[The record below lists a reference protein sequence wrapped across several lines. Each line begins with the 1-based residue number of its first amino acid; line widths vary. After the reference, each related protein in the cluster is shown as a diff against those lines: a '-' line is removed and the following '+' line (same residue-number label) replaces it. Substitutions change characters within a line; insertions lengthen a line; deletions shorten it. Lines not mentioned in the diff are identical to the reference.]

1 MRHEHL
7 NRAALRAQLVV
18 AVLLLA
24 AGPLVAQG
32 VSQAV
37 SQPPPPQSAPSPDKF
52 SGVVFGDYYYFKNDN
67 VAAFS
72 GQQGFWFRRIYFTY
86 DHTFSPAIASR
97 FRLEASS
104 NGKLASPTAT
114 ISPAIKDAWVRWA
127 YSGKHQLMLGISP
140 TATIEFVDGF
150 FGLRHVEKT
159 AIDLYRFDSTRDFG
173 ISFSGPLNADNT
185 VQYTAQ
191 FGNESGNSSEID
203 KYKAVRLAVRYVSNP
218 GLVAEGFYA
227 YYRKPLSA
235 NRVTWQAFA
244 GYQNPKGR
252 AGVQY
257 VHHTRQPAA
266 GTTTAEITIN
276 VVSGFGV
283 WIVRPNKFT
292 VFGRLDHSDANPDSA
307 SIDYLP
313 ISRNAPFNL
322 TVAGVEY
329 YIHPSV
335 RFSPNV
341 EWVRYGTP
349 VAGAAAPASDD
360 LVFRLT
366 WYWSW

>member
-1 MRHEHL
+1 L
-7 NRAALRAQLVV
+7 NRAALLTSLVV
-18 AVLLLA
+18 TVLLLTA
-24 AGPLVAQG
+24 RPLVAQG
-32 VSQAV
+32 GSQVA
-37 SQPPPPQSAPSPDKF
+37 SPPPQPPPAPSSDKF
-52 SGVVFGDYYYFKNDN
+52 SGVVFGDYYYFKSDN

-86 DHTFSPAIASR
+86 DHTFSPTITTR

-114 ISPAIKDAWVRWA
+114 ISPIIKDAWVRWA

-159 AIDLYRFDSTRDFG
+159 PIDLYRFDSTRDFG
-173 ISFSGPLNADNT
+173 VSFSGPLNANNT

-191 FGNESGNSSEID
+191 FGNDSGNGSEID
-203 KYKAVRLAVRYVSNP
+203 KYKAVRFAVRYVSNP

-235 NRVTWQAFA
+235 NRMTVQAFA

-252 AGVQY
+252 VGIQY
-257 VHHTRQPAA
+257 VHHTRQPGA
-266 GTTTAEITIN
+266 GTTNAEITIN

-283 WIVRPNKFT
+283 WIIRPNKFT
-292 VFGRLDHSDANPDSA
+292 VFGRLDHSDANPDA
-307 SIDYLP
+307 AGIDYLP
-313 ISRNAPFNL
+313 ISRSAPFNL
-322 TVAGVEY
+322 GVAGVEY

-341 EWVRYGTP
+341 EWVRYGTSMS
-349 VAGAAAPASDD
+349 GAAAPARND
-360 LVFRLT
+360 LVYRLT
-366 WYWSW
+366 WFWTW